1 MPLPSENCDSRE
13 YTVSVSTDDIREAIR
28 LTASALYTFA
38 EEALADHE
46 DQEVDESHFNSF
58 ARDILGVLT
67 QHAEE
72 LSDGEGSGAAHEGE
86 ELPYA

>member
-1 MPLPSENCDSRE
+1 MPSPHDESKE
-13 YTVSVSTDDIREAIR
+13 YTVSVSTDDIRAAIR

-38 EEALADHE
+38 EEALAAHD
-46 DQEVDESHFNSF
+46 DQEVDECQFNAF

-72 LSDGEGSGAAHEGE
+72 LSEGEGSWGAPEGE
-86 ELPYA
+86 KLPYA